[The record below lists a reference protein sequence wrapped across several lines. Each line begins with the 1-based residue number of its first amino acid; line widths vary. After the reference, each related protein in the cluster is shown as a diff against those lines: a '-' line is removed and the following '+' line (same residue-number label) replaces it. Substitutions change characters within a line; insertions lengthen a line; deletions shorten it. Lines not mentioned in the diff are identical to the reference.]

1 MAKRRMFSL
10 DVVDTDKFLDMP
22 ATSQNLYFHLGMR
35 ADDEGFVSSPRKIAS
50 MVGCGID
57 DLKLLVTKNFL
68 IPFENGVVV
77 ITDWKIN
84 NYIQKDRF
92 NESKYYKEKDYLK
105 LDANGSYVLGE
116 SSIDTECIQNVS
128 MMDTQVRLGK
138 DRLDNISSCEK
149 DNELYLSIYE
159 YWISKNIKKH
169 IQLTTKMKKAI
180 DKALKEYTKED
191 ILEAINNYS
200 VMYHDKDYE
209 YCTYQWGLDEF
220 LIKTDK
226 DRIRQL
232 PQFLNTGSKYLNYKK
247 WKSKQK
253 TSVDDGYS
261 IF

>member
-1 MAKRRMFSL
+1 VAKRRMFSL

-92 NESKYYKEKDYLK
+92 NESKYYKEKEQLK

-116 SSIDTECIQNVS
+116 SSIDTECIQSVS

-138 DRLDNISSCEK
+138 DRLDNS
-149 DNELYLSIYE
+149 
-159 YWISKNIKKH
+159 ISKDILVPKNLIPIVDRWNSLKLSQLKSIKGTRSKL
-169 IQLTTKMKKAI
+169 ISARLKEYGEESILKAI
-180 DKALKEYTKED
+180 DNIRESSFLNGQNDRNWIITFDWFIKPNNFIKV
-191 ILEAINNYS
+191 LEGNYS
-200 VMYHDKDYE
+200 DK
-209 YCTYQWGLDEF
+209 
-220 LIKTDK
+220 KTDNRCSNEK
-226 DRIRQL
+226 SQ
-232 PQFLNTGSKYLNYKK
+232 SNYTVF
-247 WKSKQK
+247 S
-253 TSVDDGYS
+253 S
-261 IF
+261 